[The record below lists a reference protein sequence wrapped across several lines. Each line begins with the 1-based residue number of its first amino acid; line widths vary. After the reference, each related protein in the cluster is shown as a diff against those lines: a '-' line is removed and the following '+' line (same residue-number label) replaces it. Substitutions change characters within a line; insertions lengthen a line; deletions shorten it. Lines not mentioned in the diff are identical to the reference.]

1 MKKNIK
7 LFTTVLALAFLLV
20 ASTCLSS
27 CKHLRD
33 KFDQDIELS
42 VTVHD
47 SGSDYYAALT
57 WEGGDEPYEVYR
69 YCSTDSSK
77 GTSWLERHVDQPLVE
92 TYEEAYYDHNTDSNS
107 WYTWYTNNYVY
118 YWVEDRYGNVSNIVR
133 LHQ

>member
-1 MKKNIK
+1 MKKNFK

-57 WEGGDEPYEVYR
+57 WEGGDEPYEV
-69 YCSTDSSK
+69 
-77 GTSWLERHVDQPLVE
+77 
-92 TYEEAYYDHNTDSNS
+92 
-107 WYTWYTNNYVY
+107 
-118 YWVEDRYGNVSNIVR
+118 
-133 LHQ
+133 

>member
-1 MKKNIK
+1 MKKNIN
-7 LFTTVLALAFLLV
+7 LFKTVLALAVLLF

-69 YCSTDSSK
+69 YTSTDSSK
-77 GTSWLERHVDQPLVE
+77 GSSWLEDHGDLLAE
-92 TYEEAYYDHNTDSNS
+92 TYEEAYYDHSTDSNN
-107 WYTWYTNNYVY
+107 WYTWYVNNYVY